1 MPILTILIRVFIFAV
16 YSLSIMDLA
25 PGIYGLIVLPLVL
38 KGILGTLKLIDRN
51 NLQEN
56 KKFQK
61 NYTTDE
67 YRAAVIVRK
76 NKILWMNP
84 TAEAIGVNKDF
95 LYYFKSLRPVDVE
108 TSRFFY
114 KSMYFNTKYD
124 ILGKTVR
131 ICFYS
136 PNGQKVRD
144 YFRESRLQ
152 TQFKSNLITAVER
165 CFSVNS
171 YLLQMNGRRVDIDLH
186 DTPIYTNV
194 EESKLVELIAPIF
207 KIIHFYLKV
216 SSKHNVQVSYYN
228 KHYLAGLTVRFEK
241 SHSLKLMN
249 LLIPEGKEKQTVR
262 HILSRNQQIYSAY
275 RPKIYVEEGELHT
288 TLRYEFIKSKEAI
301 KVVSEKVK
309 FEKKTRKT
317 RDLARKR
324 ALFTA

>member
-1 MPILTILIRVFIFAV
+1 MLILTLVGQALIFIT
-16 YSLSIMDLA
+16 YSYGLMNFA
-25 PGIYGLIVLPLVL
+25 PGFYGLVTLPIVLRSIL
-38 KGILGTLKLIDRN
+38 GILRFFDRN
-51 NLQEN
+51 NLKEN
-56 KKFQK
+56 KRFQK

-67 YRAAVIVRK
+67 YRAAVIIRK

-108 TSRFFY
+108 TSRFFF
-114 KSMYFNTKYD
+114 KNMYFNSRYD

-131 ICFYS
+131 INFYS

-144 YFRESRLQ
+144 YYKENRLQ
-152 TQFKSNLITAVER
+152 TQHKSNLITAVEK
-165 CFSVNS
+165 CFSLSS
-171 YLLQMNGRRVDIDLH
+171 YLLQQNGKRVDLALN

-194 EESKLVELIAPIF
+194 DEKKLVQLISPIF

-216 SSKHNVQVSYYN
+216 STKHNVKVSYYN
-228 KHYLAGLTVRFEK
+228 KHNLAGLTVRFDK

-262 HILSRNQQIYSAY
+262 QILSRNQQSHAVY
-275 RPKIYVEEGELHT
+275 RPKIYVEESELHT
-288 TLRYEFIKSKEAI
+288 TLRYEFIKSKQPI

-309 FEKKTRKT
+309 FEKKTKKT